1 MNCSLPKITYPT
13 LKLLLLV
20 RLNQTICLQREVL
33 LKEGLNNPSE
43 KASQSFKT
51 RLNGVRIEL
60 QRVRNTTAFVY
71 ASPIVLQLAS
81 YLHVSPLN
89 LGREFTERLSNS
101 VALSPN
107 YQDLNE
113 ELMKFIWQNLNV
125 TLLTSGWLKFEL
137 HDAAGAKWLQFGL
150 DQPPSLSTNITPI
163 TAIAPEVLACQY
175 AYARCSSL
183 LRLGHQE
190 QLIKLSDEQPDWRW
204 LAPAPIPWLRADRLR
219 FDQSAEWQL
228 LGQITTVLDE
238 LFNPIPPT
246 GSNWLVTATGL
257 MQAWQTY
264 DRACPIFS
272 QLGPDSVALAQSR
285 LGLVMLTQ
293 RLLGLLLE
301 QRLGVCAPFEL

>member
-20 RLNQTICLQREVL
+20 RLNQTIYLQREVL
-33 LKEGLNNPSE
+33 LEKGLKNPAKEH
-43 KASQSFKT
+43 SQVFKT
-51 RLNGVRIEL
+51 GSNAARIEL
-60 QRVRNTTAFVY
+60 QQVRNTTDLVY
-71 ASPIVLQLAS
+71 ASPVVLQLAS
-81 YLHVSPLN
+81 CLHVSPLD
-89 LGREFTERLSNS
+89 LGREFTENLSKL

-113 ELMKFIWQNLNV
+113 ELMKFIWENLNV
-125 TLLTSGWLKFEL
+125 TLLTSGWIKFEL
-137 HDAAGAKWLQFGL
+137 PDFAWAKWLQFGL
-150 DQPPSLSTNITPI
+150 EQPPNLSTNITPI

-190 QLIKLSDEQPDWRW
+190 QLIRLSDWHPDWRW
-204 LAPAPIPWLRADRLR
+204 LAPAPLPWLAADRLR
-219 FDQSAEWQL
+219 FNHSAERQL
-228 LGQITTVLDE
+228 LGQIVSVLDE
-238 LFNPIPPT
+238 LFDPTPPT
-246 GSNWLVTATGL
+246 YPTWLVTATGL
-257 MQAWQTY
+257 TQAWQAY

-272 QLGPDSVALAQSR
+272 QSGSHSVALAQTR

-293 RLLGLLLE
+293 RLLRLLLE